1 MGLLGFLRVSKDCGF
16 AHKGGCLL
24 EKRENKRGVGLLG
37 SCLFFGRGGLFDFVL
52 FWGETDQSPAH
63 ADHEE
68 SDYPAP
74 YWGGGR
80 WGCGGGVGIHFLLK
94 WMNEAV

>member
-1 MGLLGFLRVSKDCGF
+1 MRIKGVVYWKKRKI
-16 AHKGGCLL
+16 KGGGIV
-24 EKRENKRGVGLLG
+24 RE
-37 SCLFFGRGGLFDFVL
+37 LFFFWEGDLFDFVL
-52 FWGETDQSPAH
+52 FFGGETDQSPAH

-80 WGCGGGVGIHFLLK
+80 WGCGGGVGIHFLLI
-94 WMNEAV
+94 WMSEAV